1 MSLKL
6 NRFGEGKGIR
16 NLRTWNSLVS
26 GFSEIAWKNEVE
38 DMVTEVRTWPAAM
51 TKGFYNGARG
61 DNGMD
66 EADDS
71 RLTIKDLPQSG
82 RLDRAALLDGE
93 S

>member
-6 NRFGEGKGIR
+6 NRFGEGEGIR

-51 TKGFYNGARG
+51 TKGFYNGAREEETMG
-61 DNGMD
+61 WMKPMTVD
-66 EADDS
+66 
-71 RLTIKDLPQSG
+71 
-82 RLDRAALLDGE
+82 
-93 S
+93 